1 MSELT
6 HNRVNIQTKFFRRNV
21 FQKCLAIMKAFE
33 QVHMSR
39 LSNLVNCFNFLL
51 IKFYRHIGNGFFL
64 GGWEYLDL
72 RLLSLTSLVS
82 AVRKDKRKLMFSRLA
97 VSSK

>member
-1 MSELT
+1 MRGCQWKVINSKSELT

-21 FQKCLAIMKAFE
+21 FQKYFAIMKAFE

-51 IKFYRHIGNGFFL
+51 IKFYRHIGNGFFGGGGSIWTL
-64 GGWEYLDL
+64 GFCL
-72 RLLSLTSLVS
+72 
-82 AVRKDKRKLMFSRLA
+82 
-97 VSSK
+97 

>member
-1 MSELT
+1 
-6 HNRVNIQTKFFRRNV
+6 
-21 FQKCLAIMKAFE
+21 MKAFE

-64 GGWEYLDL
+64 GG
-72 RLLSLTSLVS
+72 VG
-82 AVRKDKRKLMFSRLA
+82 VFGP
-97 VSSK
+97 